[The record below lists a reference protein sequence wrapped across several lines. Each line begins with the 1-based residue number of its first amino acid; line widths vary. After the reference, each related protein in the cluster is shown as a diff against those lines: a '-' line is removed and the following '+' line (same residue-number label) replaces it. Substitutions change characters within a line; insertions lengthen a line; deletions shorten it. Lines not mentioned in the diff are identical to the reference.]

1 MSCGCN
7 SKKGWG
13 QQGWGID
20 RVGTPLG
27 CGCCSRCTGR
37 GCGCC
42 MNCMGGE
49 NVGRRMGCRCGRGE
63 GCTCGGMGSMG
74 NNINIAVKNVVIHS
88 DEGYDE
94 GGCGGE
100 GNMGNITGYSSME
113 GAWKSKGRY
122 GL

>member
-13 QQGWGID
+13 VDG
-20 RVGTPLG
+20 VGLGSQLG

-42 MNCMGGE
+42 PKCMGD
-49 NVGRRMGCRCGRGE
+49 NIGRWMGCRCGRGE
-63 GCTCGGMGSMG
+63 VCTCGGMGSMG
-74 NNINIAVKNVVIHS
+74 NINIAVKNVVHT
-88 DEGYDE
+88 EGYDDGYSE
-94 GGCGGE
+94 DGGCGGE
-100 GNMGNITGYSSME
+100 GNITGYSNME